1 MKKKKK
7 KEDNKVKY
15 GTISLPIPLIES
27 VKKRISGTG
36 MNSVSAYV
44 AFVLRQILSSPQNS
58 KGLFSKEEETEV
70 KQRLKNLGY
79 L

>member
-58 KGLFSKEEETEV
+58 KSLFSKEEETEV